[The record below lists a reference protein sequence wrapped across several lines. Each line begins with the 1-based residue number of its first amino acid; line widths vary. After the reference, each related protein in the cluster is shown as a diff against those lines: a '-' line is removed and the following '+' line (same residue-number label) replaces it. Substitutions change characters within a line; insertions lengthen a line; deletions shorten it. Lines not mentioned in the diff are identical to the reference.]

1 MARQQISAQPRAAM
15 GKKVKRL
22 RREGLIPGVL
32 YGPAVEGVQPVA
44 VTAKDFERIY
54 LHAGTATLLDLVV
67 DGGSPRPVLIH
78 EVQHDELRRRLTHV
92 DFLAPD
98 MRVEITLTVPLQLVG
113 ESPAVQTGGILT
125 ELVTELQIR
134 CLPDRIPHALEVDLA
149 QLTEIGAQLTAG
161 QLTLPA
167 GVALIS
173 PVDELLVKVDQPA
186 IVEEPEAEEEEEGAP
201 TPVAEETEPEPEP
214 EG

>member
-22 RREGLIPGVL
+22 RREGLIPGVV

-67 DGGSPRPVLIH
+67 DGGAPRPVLIH

-98 MRVEITLTVPLQLVG
+98 MRADITVTVPLQLTG
-113 ESPAVQTGGILT
+113 ESPAVQEGGILT
-125 ELVTELQIR
+125 ELVTELQVR
-134 CLPDRIPHALEVDLA
+134 CLPDRIPHALEVDLGL
-149 QLTEIGAQLTAG
+149 LTEIGAQLTAG
-161 QLTLPA
+161 QLTMPA

-173 PVDELLVKVDQPA
+173 PEDELLVKVDQPA
-186 IVEEPEAEEEEEGAP
+186 IIEEPEAEEEEEAAP
-201 TPVAEETEPEPEP
+201 TPVAEEPEPEPEP